1 MRYIVVT
8 SNETGNARPPVKRFK
23 QITLRTVQSNRSF
36 NLAATAVA
44 YTFGLLPA
52 ESAKAQ

>member
-8 SNETGNARPPVKRFK
+8 SNETGKRFK